1 MNCDWHQKELSE
13 IADVIDPHPSHR
25 APQSVTCGFS
35 FAGIGDIDE
44 YGNINHQKARQI
56 SEEFVLQQENSYQI
70 NSHTIGYGRVG
81 TVGKVVK
88 LRKQS
93 YRYALSPTLAVINPK
108 KNIDPYFLFYAIKS
122 QKFFNK
128 VESRMTGTTRP
139 AIGIQLLRTITIDVP
154 SIEIQKKIG
163 FILSTLDGKIELN
176 KKINQTL
183 ESIAQ
188 AIFKSWFVDFD
199 PVHAKA
205 NAQSED
211 EYDAIAKEL
220 GISRD
225 ILDLFPS
232 GFEESELGLI
242 PKGWEVMR
250 VADIGKIV
258 CGKTPPTKNPEYY
271 GNAIPFITIPDMHGK
286 IFQCLTKKYL
296 SHLGIMVQKNKTI
309 PPYSICISCI
319 ATPGLVI
326 ITSSAAQTNQQIN
339 SVIPNN
345 QNEVFFWYWGFRN
358 LADDIRASGSGGSV
372 FSNLSTS
379 RFAGLRIIAPPQEL
393 RFLYNEKF
401 KCIFENI
408 LCHEKESNIAI
419 NLRDTLLPKLLS
431 GEIDVSNL
439 NLEPDN
445 D

>member
-1 MNCDWHQKELSE
+1 MSYEWEKIRLGDVSKVITDKIEISE
-13 IADVIDPHPSHR
+13 INKKNYISTENMLPNFEGVVPASTIPNAKKVNAFRAKDILFSNIRTYFKKVWYATMDGGCSADVLVFRPKNSAIDNQFLSYVLKNEKFI
-25 APQSVTCGFS
+25 SYTVTTSKGTKMPR
-35 FAGIGDIDE
+35 GDKKAIMNYQFYKPNLIDQ
-44 YGNINHQKARQI
+44 QK
-56 SEEFVLQQENSYQI
+56 
-70 NSHTIGYGRVG
+70 
-81 TVGKVVK
+81 
-88 LRKQS
+88 
-93 YRYALSPTLAVINPK
+93 
-108 KNIDPYFLFYAIKS
+108 
-122 QKFFNK
+122 
-128 VESRMTGTTRP
+128 
-139 AIGIQLLRTITIDVP
+139 ITY
-154 SIEIQKKIG
+154 
-163 FILSTLDGKIELN
+163 ILSTLDDKIELN

-205 NAQSED
+205 NAQSEE
-211 EYDAIAKEL
+211 EYDTIAKEL
-220 GISRD
+220 GISRK
-225 ILDLFPS
+225 ILDLFPCE
-232 GFEESELGLI
+232 FEESELGLI

-271 GNAIPFITIPDMHGK
+271 GDAIPFITIPDMHGK

-439 NLEPDN
+439 NLEPEHD
-445 D
+445 